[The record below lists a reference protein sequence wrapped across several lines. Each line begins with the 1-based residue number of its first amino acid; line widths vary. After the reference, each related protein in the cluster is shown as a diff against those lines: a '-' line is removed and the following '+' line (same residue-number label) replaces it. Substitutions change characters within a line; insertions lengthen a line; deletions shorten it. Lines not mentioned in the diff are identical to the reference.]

1 MPTAHPIPGSAPRL
15 NGLGNGWSIL
25 GISLGL
31 GFLTACG
38 GGGWSQPA
46 TSGSVALGVAPSIT
60 TPPTAQSVTAGDP
73 VTFTVVAT
81 GTAPLSY
88 QWNLNNVAISGA
100 TADYYSIASVQS
112 ANAGNY
118 TVTVSNG
125 TLPNATSTAV
135 ALTVNPVVVAPTIST
150 YPASKSVVAG
160 NSASFSVVATGSAP
174 LSYQWHLDNVNDGS
188 NSASYTSSS
197 SLATGSYPVTVTVSN
212 GAGSVTSNVATLAV
226 TTAPVAPSISTPPSA
241 QSVTAGDPV
250 TFTVVATGTAPL
262 SYQWNLN
269 NVAISG
275 ATADYYSI
283 ASVQSANAGNYTVT
297 VSNGTLPNATSTA
310 VALTVN
316 PVVVAPTI
324 STYPASKSVVAG
336 NSASFSVV
344 ATGSAPLSYQ
354 WHLDNVNDGSNS
366 ASYQSPSTTTI
377 GSHTVTVTV
386 SNAAGSVLSN
396 PALLTVTALPV
407 APSITTQPS
416 AQVVTV
422 GNPVTFTV
430 VATGTAPLSYQW
442 YSGTSS
448 TTVTTPISGA
458 NSDFYAPSTALAGTI
473 YFAVAVSNGIGMPAT
488 SNAVALT
495 VNAAP
500 VAPTTIAINGSSTP
514 SVTEVTEGQSITF
527 TATATG
533 STPYTYQWQQN
544 GTSVGSN
551 ASTFTLALPRLTD
564 SGSSIKVTVTN
575 AAGSVTSSAVTL
587 TVNPLL
593 VNLDLGGSMP
603 LNLTPIP
610 AGTFTMGSPPSDP
623 DNYQNAEAQHQ
634 VTISQNFY
642 MGTYLVTQAQ
652 WVQVM
657 RSNPSYFQTGGGST
671 TNDLQRP
678 VEQVSWN
685 DIATS
690 TKSPKYT
697 CFLDWLN
704 DNMATICPLCP
715 TNYVFRLPTEA
726 EWEYACRA
734 GTTTRFYWGD
744 YSDANTTINDYAWY
758 WLNDGTTTK
767 PVGGLLP
774 NDWGLYDMAGNVW
787 EWCQDW
793 YAAYDSGTDPD
804 PAGSTTGSYRVSR
817 GGGWADLSS
826 GCRSACRGSG
836 LPGFRGSFIGFRVVL
851 APPRRTP

>member
-1 MPTAHPIPGSAPRL
+1 
-15 NGLGNGWSIL
+15 
-25 GISLGL
+25 
-31 GFLTACG
+31 
-38 GGGWSQPA
+38 
-46 TSGSVALGVAPSIT
+46 
-60 TPPTAQSVTAGDP
+60 VTAGDP

-88 QWNLNNVAISGA
+88 QWYLNNVAISGA
-100 TADYYSIASVQS
+100 TADYYSIPSAQS

-150 YPASKSVVAG
+150 YP
-160 NSASFSVVATGSAP
+160 
-174 LSYQWHLDNVNDGS
+174 
-188 NSASYTSSS
+188 
-197 SLATGSYPVTVTVSN
+197 VS
-212 GAGSVTSNVATLAV
+212 
-226 TTAPVAPSISTPPSA
+226 
-241 QSVTAGDPV
+241 Q
-250 TFTVVATGTAPL
+250 
-262 SYQWNLN
+262 
-269 NVAISG
+269 
-275 ATADYYSI
+275 
-283 ASVQSANAGNYTVT
+283 
-297 VSNGTLPNATSTA
+297 
-310 VALTVN
+310 
-316 PVVVAPTI
+316 
-324 STYPASKSVVAG
+324 SVVAG

-366 ASYQSPSTTTI
+366 ASYQSPSTTAI
-377 GSHTVTVTV
+377 GSHTMTVTV

-396 PALLTVTALPV
+396 PALLTVTAMPV

-430 VATGTAPLSYQW
+430 AAGGTAPLSYQW

-473 YFAVAVSNGIGMPAT
+473 YFAVAVSNGIGTPAT
-488 SNAVALT
+488 SNSVALT

-500 VAPTTIAINGSSTP
+500 VAPTIAINGSSTP
-514 SVTEVTEGQSITF
+514 NVTEGQSITF

-533 STPYTYQWQQN
+533 STPYTYLWQQN

-551 ASTFTLALPRLTD
+551 ASTFTLALPRLAD
-564 SGSSIKVTVTN
+564 SGSSITVTVTN

-593 VNLDLGGSMP
+593 VNLGSSMP

-610 AGTFTMGSPPSDP
+610 AGTFTMGSPSSDP
-623 DNYQNAEAQHQ
+623 DYHPDETQHQ
-634 VTISQNFY
+634 VTVSQNFY

-652 WVQVM
+652 WTQVM
-657 RSNPSYFQTGGGST
+657 GANPSYFQTPA
-671 TNDLQRP
+671 NLQRP
-678 VEQVSWN
+678 VEEVSYT
-685 DIATS
+685 DITTAATGFLA
-690 TKSPKYT
+690 KLNQNAIVSPG
-697 CFLDWLN
+697 
-704 DNMATICPLCP
+704 IPSG
-715 TNYVFRLPTEA
+715 YVFRLPTEA

-744 YSDANTTINDYAWY
+744 YSDANTTINSYAWY
-758 WLNDGTTTK
+758 YGNDGATTE

-774 NDWGLYDMAGNVW
+774 NDWGLYDMAGNLQ

-793 YAAYDSGTDPD
+793 YGAYDSGPDTD
-804 PAGSTTGSYRVSR
+804 PAGQTSGSYRVYR
-817 GGGWADLSS
+817 GGSWSGISL
-826 GCRSACRGSG
+826 GCRSALRGFDYPDSHANG
-836 LPGFRGSFIGFRVVL
+836 TVGFRVVL
-851 APPRRTP
+851 APPRTP

>member
-1 MPTAHPIPGSAPRL
+1 M
-15 NGLGNGWSIL
+15 
-25 GISLGL
+25 
-31 GFLTACG
+31 
-38 GGGWSQPA
+38 
-46 TSGSVALGVAPSIT
+46 
-60 TPPTAQSVTAGDP
+60 
-73 VTFTVVAT
+73 
-81 GTAPLSY
+81 
-88 QWNLNNVAISGA
+88 
-100 TADYYSIASVQS
+100 
-112 ANAGNY
+112 
-118 TVTVSNG
+118 
-125 TLPNATSTAV
+125 
-135 ALTVNPVVVAPTIST
+135 
-150 YPASKSVVAG
+150 
-160 NSASFSVVATGSAP
+160 VATGSAP
-174 LSYQWHLDNVNDGS
+174 LSYQWQQNWVNVGT

-269 NVAISG
+269 NVAIAG

-297 VSNGTLPNATSTA
+297 VSNGTLPTATSTA

-324 STYPASKSVVAG
+324 STYPASQSVVAG

-366 ASYQSPSTTTI
+366 ASYQSPSTTVI

-396 PALLTVTALPV
+396 PALLTVTAMPV
-407 APSITTQPS
+407 APSISTQPS

-430 VATGTAPLSYQW
+430 AAGGTAPLSYQW

-473 YFAVAVSNGIGMPAT
+473 YFAVAVSNGIGTPAT

-514 SVTEVTEGQSITF
+514 SVTSVTEGQSITF

-533 STPYTYQWQQN
+533 STPYTYLWQQN

-564 SGSSIKVTVTN
+564 SGSSITVTVTN

-610 AGTFTMGSPPSDP
+610 AGTFTMGSPPSETDHQS
-623 DNYQNAEAQHQ
+623 NETQHQ
-634 VTISQNFY
+634 VTIRQNFY

-657 RSNPSYFQTGGGST
+657 GSNPSYFQTTSGGST
-671 TNDLQRP
+671 TDDLQRP
-678 VEQVSWN
+678 VEKVSYT
-685 DIATS
+685 DITTAGFLAELNQNAIV
-690 TKSPKYT
+690 SPG
-697 CFLDWLN
+697 
-704 DNMATICPLCP
+704 IPSG
-715 TNYVFRLPTEA
+715 YVFRLPTEA

-758 WLNDGTTTK
+758 SANDGSTTM

-774 NDWGLYDMAGNVW
+774 NDWGLYDIAGNVF

-793 YAAYDSGTDPD
+793 YGTYDSGPDTD
-804 PAGSTTGSYRVSR
+804 PAGPSGSYRVIR
-817 GGGWADLSS
+817 GGSWNVNSVF
-826 GCRSACRGSG
+826 CRSA
-836 LPGFRGSFIGFRVVL
+836 FRYYYIPDDRSYFIGFRVVL
-851 APPRRTP
+851 APPRNP